1 MRLAPCIVEAQASVP
16 DLCTVSGPMPREP
29 LSTSARWA
37 LTSLALSMLMPSLDT
52 SIANAGLPTLAAAF
66 DATFQQVQW
75 IVLAYL
81 LAITTLIVSVGR
93 LGDGLGRRRLLL
105 IGIGIFTAASLCC
118 ALAPGLGW
126 LIGARAVQGL
136 GAAIMF
142 ALTLALVADAV
153 PKTRAGSAM
162 GLLATMSATGT
173 SLGPSL
179 GGLLMTHVGWQSIF
193 LLNVPL
199 GLLNAGLVY
208 RYLPADRTA
217 STRVAFDYWGTAVL
231 VLTLAAYALAMTLQG
246 LTLILLMVSLC
257 GAGVFVLVETK
268 ARAPLIRLSLF
279 ADRRLSS
286 SLLLTLLVTS
296 VMMTTLVVGPFY
308 LSRGLGLSGVMV
320 GLVLSVGPL
329 LAALGGVPAGRLVD
343 RFGARR
349 MVPGALFGMVCGCSL
364 LALLPM
370 SLGLPAY
377 VLPLTVIAASYALFQ
392 AANNTGLMAGVDQ
405 DQRGVVSSLL
415 GLARNLGLIT
425 GAAAMGAV
433 FALATG
439 NPTEAPAAM
448 IASGLHSTFGVATGL
463 TGMALIISRT
473 RTKWWERSVSQL

>member
-1 MRLAPCIVEAQASVP
+1 MSQES
-16 DLCTVSGPMPREP
+16 

-52 SIANAGLPTLAAAF
+52 SIANAGLPILATAF
-66 DATFQQVQW
+66 EATFQQVQW

-93 LGDGLGRRRLLL
+93 LGDGFGRRRLLL
-105 IGIGIFTAASLCC
+105 IGIGIFTSASLAC

-126 LIGARAVQGL
+126 LIGARAVQGV

-142 ALTLALVADAV
+142 ALTVALVADAV
-153 PKTRAGSAM
+153 PKSRAGSAM

-179 GGLLMTHVGWQSIF
+179 GGLLMTHVGWQAIF

-199 GLLNAGLVY
+199 GLLNAWLVY
-208 RYLPADRTA
+208 RYLPADRATGP
-217 STRVAFDYWGTAVL
+217 RVAFDYSGSVVL
-231 VLTLAAYALAMTLQG
+231 VLTLAAYALAMTLEG
-246 LTLILLMVSLC
+246 FTVPLLLATLG
-257 GAGVFVLVETK
+257 GAGLFIVVEMK
-268 ARAPLIRLSLF
+268 AKSPLIRLSLF
-279 ADRRLSS
+279 SDARLSS
-286 SLLLTLLVTS
+286 SLTLTLLVTT

-308 LSRGLGLSGVMV
+308 LHRGLGLSSTMV
-320 GLVLSVGPL
+320 GVALSIGPL
-329 LAALGGVPAGRLVD
+329 LSAFGGVPAGRLVD

-349 MVPGALFGMVCGCSL
+349 IVPGALLGMACGCGL

-377 VLPLTVIAASYALFQ
+377 LLPIAVVAVGYALFQ
-392 AANNTGLMAGVDQ
+392 AANNTGLMAGVRQ
-405 DQRGVVSSLL
+405 EQRGVVSAML

-425 GAAAMGAV
+425 GAAVMGAV
-433 FALATG
+433 FALAAG
-439 NPTEAPAAM
+439 DPTQAPATA
-448 IASGLHSTFGVATGL
+448 IASGLHITFGVASALML
-463 TGMALIISRT
+463 TALIISRAEI
-473 RTKWWERSVSQL
+473 KLWERQRADSTCSR

>member
-1 MRLAPCIVEAQASVP
+1 MRCEPI
-16 DLCTVSGPMPREP
+16 MPREP
-29 LSTSARWA
+29 LNSPARWA

-52 SIANAGLPTLAAAF
+52 SIANAGLPILATAF

-93 LGDGLGRRRLLL
+93 LGDGFGRRRLLL
-105 IGIGIFTAASLCC
+105 IGIGIFTSASLAC

-126 LIGARAVQGL
+126 LIGARAVQGV

-142 ALTLALVADAV
+142 ALTVALVAEAV
-153 PKTRAGSAM
+153 PKSRAGSAM

-179 GGLLMTHVGWQSIF
+179 GGLLMTHVGWQAIF

-199 GLLNAGLVY
+199 GLLNIWLVY
-208 RYLPADRTA
+208 RYLPADRA
-217 STRVAFDYWGTAVL
+217 ARPRVAFDFSGSAVL
-231 VLTLAAYALAMTLQG
+231 VLTLAAYALAMTLEG
-246 LTLILLMVSLC
+246 FTVPLLLASLC
-257 GAGVFVLVETK
+257 GAGLFFMIEKK
-268 ARAPLIRLSLF
+268 AKAPLIRLSLF
-279 ADRRLSS
+279 AERRLSS
-286 SLLLTLLVTS
+286 SLALTLLVTT

-308 LSRGLGLSGVMV
+308 LSRGLGLSSAVV
-320 GLVLSVGPL
+320 GLALSVGPL
-329 LAALGGVPAGRLVD
+329 LSAFGGVPAGRLVD

-349 MVPGALFGMVCGCSL
+349 IVPGALLAMACGCGS

-377 VLPLTVIAASYALFQ
+377 LLPIAVVAIGYALFQ
-392 AANNTGLMAGVDQ
+392 AANNTGLMAGVRQ
-405 DQRGVVSSLL
+405 EQRGVVSAML

-425 GAAAMGAV
+425 GAAVMGAV
-433 FALATG
+433 FALAAG
-439 NPTEAPAAM
+439 DPTQALATA
-448 IASGLHSTFGVATGL
+448 IASGLHITFGVAVAL
-463 TGMALIISRT
+463 MLMALIISRAQFNC
-473 RTKWWERSVSQL
+473 RSEPAREEAGNTNISSD

>member
-1 MRLAPCIVEAQASVP
+1 
-16 DLCTVSGPMPREP
+16 MPREP
-29 LSTSARWA
+29 LSTTARWA

-81 LAITTLIVSVGR
+81 LTITTLIVSVGR
-93 LGDGLGRRRLLL
+93 LGDALGRRRLLL
-105 IGIGIFTAASLCC
+105 IGIGIFTSASLAC

-142 ALTLALVADAV
+142 ALTVALVADAV

-179 GGLLMTHVGWQSIF
+179 GGLLMAHVGWQSIF

-199 GLLNAGLVY
+199 GLLNAWLVY
-208 RYLPADRTA
+208 RYLPADRSA
-217 STRVAFDYWGTAVL
+217 STRVAFDYLGSGVL
-231 VLTLAAYALAMTLQG
+231 VLTLAAYALAMTLEG
-246 LTLILLMVSLC
+246 YTLALLLSSLC
-257 GAGVFVLVETK
+257 GAGLFIMVEKK
-268 ARAPLIRLSLF
+268 AKAPLLRLSLF
-279 ADRRLSS
+279 ADLRLSG
-286 SLLLTLLVTS
+286 SLALTLLVTT

-308 LSRGLGLSGVMV
+308 LSRGLGLTGAMV

-349 MVPGALFGMVCGCSL
+349 VVPGALLGLVCGCGL

-370 SLGLPAY
+370 SLGVFAY
-377 VLPLTVIAASYALFQ
+377 VLPMVVIASGYALFQ
-392 AANNTGLMAGVDQ
+392 AGNNTGLMAGVSQ
-405 DQRGVVSSLL
+405 DQRGVVSALL

-425 GAAAMGAV
+425 GAAVMGAV
-433 FALATG
+433 FAVATG
-439 NPTEAPAAM
+439 DPTEAPAAV
-448 IASGLHSTFGVATGL
+448 IGSGLHATFGVATAL
-463 TGMALIISRT
+463 MIMALIISRT
-473 RTKWWERSVSQL
+473 QTTCRSEPARESVGTAKASGD

>member
-1 MRLAPCIVEAQASVP
+1 MSQ
-16 DLCTVSGPMPREP
+16 EP
-29 LSTSARWA
+29 LSTPARWA

-52 SIANAGLPTLAAAF
+52 SIANAGLPILATAF

-93 LGDGLGRRRLLL
+93 LGDGFGRRRLLL
-105 IGIGIFTAASLCC
+105 IGIGIFTSASLAC

-126 LIGARAVQGL
+126 LIGARAVQGV

-142 ALTLALVADAV
+142 ALTVALVADAV

-173 SLGPSL
+173 TLGPSL
-179 GGLLMTHVGWQSIF
+179 GGVLMAHVGWQAIF

-199 GLLNAGLVY
+199 GLLNAWLVY
-208 RYLPADRTA
+208 RYLPPDRA
-217 STRVAFDYWGTAVL
+217 AGTRVTFDYSGSAVL
-231 VLTLAAYALAMTLQG
+231 VFTLAAYALAMTLEG
-246 LTLILLMVSLC
+246 FTLPLLLASLV
-257 GAGVFVLVETK
+257 GVGVFFMIERK
-268 ARAPLIRLSLF
+268 AKAPLIHLSLF

-286 SLLLTLLVTS
+286 SLALTLLVTT

-308 LSRGLGLSGVMV
+308 LHRGLGLSSTMV
-320 GLVLSVGPL
+320 GVALSIGPL
-329 LAALGGVPAGRLVD
+329 LSAFGGVPAGRLVD

-349 MVPGALFGMVCGCSL
+349 IVPGALLAMACGCGL

-377 VLPLTVIAASYALFQ
+377 LLPIAVVAVGYALFQ
-392 AANNTGLMAGVDQ
+392 AANNTGLMAGVRQ
-405 DQRGVVSSLL
+405 EQRGVVSAML

-425 GAAAMGAV
+425 GAAVMGAV
-433 FALATG
+433 FALAAG
-439 NPTEAPAAM
+439 DPTQAPATA
-448 IASGLHSTFGVATGL
+448 IASGLHITFGVAVAL
-463 TGMALIISRT
+463 MAMALIISRAQFNC
-473 RTKWWERSVSQL
+473 RSEPAREEAGTANISGD

>member
-1 MRLAPCIVEAQASVP
+1 MSQ
-16 DLCTVSGPMPREP
+16 EP

-52 SIANAGLPTLAAAF
+52 SIANAGLPILATAF

-93 LGDGLGRRRLLL
+93 LGDGFGRRRLLL
-105 IGIGIFTAASLCC
+105 IGIGIFTSASLAC

-126 LIGARAVQGL
+126 LIGARAVQGV

-142 ALTLALVADAV
+142 ALTVALVADAV
-153 PKTRAGSAM
+153 PKARAGSAM

-173 SLGPSL
+173 TLGPSL
-179 GGLLMTHVGWQSIF
+179 GGVLMAHVGWQAIF

-199 GLLNAGLVY
+199 GLLNAWLVY
-208 RYLPADRTA
+208 RYLPPDRA
-217 STRVAFDYWGTAVL
+217 AGTRVTFDYSGSAVL
-231 VLTLAAYALAMTLQG
+231 VFTLAAYALAMTLEG
-246 LTLILLMVSLC
+246 FTLPLLLASLV
-257 GAGVFVLVETK
+257 GVGVFFMIERK
-268 ARAPLIRLSLF
+268 AKAPLIHLSLF

-286 SLLLTLLVTS
+286 SLALTLLVTT

-308 LSRGLGLSGVMV
+308 LHRGLGLSSTMV
-320 GLVLSVGPL
+320 GVALSIGPL
-329 LAALGGVPAGRLVD
+329 LSAFGGVPAGRLVD

-349 MVPGALFGMVCGCSL
+349 IVPGALLAMACGCGL

-377 VLPLTVIAASYALFQ
+377 LLPIAVVAVGYALFQ
-392 AANNTGLMAGVDQ
+392 AANNTGLMAGVRQ
-405 DQRGVVSSLL
+405 EQRGVVSAML

-425 GAAAMGAV
+425 GAAVMGAV
-433 FALATG
+433 FALAAG
-439 NPTEAPAAM
+439 DPTQAPATA
-448 IASGLHSTFGVATGL
+448 IASGLHITFGVAVAL
-463 TGMALIISRT
+463 MLMALIISRAQFNC
-473 RTKWWERSVSQL
+473 RSEPAREEAGAGNISGD

>member
-1 MRLAPCIVEAQASVP
+1 MSQ
-16 DLCTVSGPMPREP
+16 EP

-52 SIANAGLPTLAAAF
+52 SIANAGLPILATAF
-66 DATFQQVQW
+66 EATFQQVQW

-93 LGDGLGRRRLLL
+93 LGDGFGRRRLLL
-105 IGIGIFTAASLCC
+105 IGIGIFTSASLAC

-126 LIGARAVQGL
+126 LIGARAVQGV

-142 ALTLALVADAV
+142 ALTVALVADAV
-153 PKTRAGSAM
+153 PKSRAGSAM

-179 GGLLMTHVGWQSIF
+179 GGLLMTHVGWQAIF

-199 GLLNAGLVY
+199 GLLNAWLVY
-208 RYLPADRTA
+208 RYLPADRATGP
-217 STRVAFDYWGTAVL
+217 RVAFDYSGSVVL
-231 VLTLAAYALAMTLQG
+231 VLTLAAYALAMTLEG
-246 LTLILLMVSLC
+246 FTVPLLLTSLC
-257 GAGVFVLVETK
+257 GAGLFIVVEMK
-268 ARAPLIRLSLF
+268 AKSPLIRLSLF
-279 ADRRLSS
+279 SDARLSS
-286 SLLLTLLVTS
+286 SLTLTLLVTT

-308 LSRGLGLSGVMV
+308 LHRGLGLSSTMV
-320 GLVLSVGPL
+320 GVALSIGPL
-329 LAALGGVPAGRLVD
+329 LSAFGGVPAGRLVD

-349 MVPGALFGMVCGCSL
+349 IVPGALLGMACGCGL

-377 VLPLTVIAASYALFQ
+377 LLPIAVVAVGYALFQ
-392 AANNTGLMAGVDQ
+392 AANNTGLMAGVRQ
-405 DQRGVVSSLL
+405 EQRGVVSAML

-425 GAAAMGAV
+425 GAAVMGAV
-433 FALATG
+433 FALAAG
-439 NPTEAPAAM
+439 DPTQAPATA
-448 IASGLHSTFGVATGL
+448 IASGLHITFGVASALML
-463 TGMALIISRT
+463 TALIISRAEI
-473 RTKWWERSVSQL
+473 KLWERQRADSTCSR